1 MMLSATRFHL
11 WASFDIIRAVT
22 RRLLGKFGASY
33 VSEESQKAS
42 GGSKT
47 ILVGLAA
54 AVIAGLIGYNVGFS
68 GGEEGL
74 KAAQDQMKE
83 AKGQAKVALD
93 QLTALQV
100 TSSEQ
105 AKKVESQTAE
115 LSKQAASVESLTS
128 KVEEQTKQI
137 ESANADLSARTGEL
151 EKQTEQVKN
160 QAAEIDKQSKEIDK
174 QSKEIDRQSKEIER
188 LRAEAKQ
195 LSRDANA
202 NNTELARLREQ
213 VKTLSAQS
221 DDYLATIMGAID
233 KKTFN
238 LVVGGIQEWLV
249 RNRVG
254 VGLSYVSLVDRSAR
268 ITLAGE
274 SLNVV
279 LQESQKIRL
288 SDKSC
293 DLTMTNI
300 VSDSEATFS
309 VDCGGT

>member
-1 MMLSATRFHL
+1 M
-11 WASFDIIRAVT
+11 
-22 RRLLGKFGASY
+22 
-33 VSEESQKAS
+33 SEESQTAS
-42 GGSKT
+42 GSSKT

-68 GGEEGL
+68 GGEKGL
-74 KAAQDQMKE
+74 KAAQDQMTE

-115 LSKQAASVESLTS
+115 LSKQGASVESLTA

-137 ESANADLSARTGEL
+137 ESATADLGARTAEL
-151 EKQTEQVKN
+151 EKKTEQLNN
-160 QAAEIDKQSKEIDK
+160 QAAEIDKQSKEI
-174 QSKEIDRQSKEIER
+174 ER
-188 LRAEAKQ
+188 LQVEAEQ

-202 NNTELARLREQ
+202 NTTELVRLREQ

-221 DDYLATIMGAID
+221 DDYLATIMSAID
-233 KKTFN
+233 KRAFN
-238 LVVGGIQEWLV
+238 LVVGGVQEWLV
-249 RNRVG
+249 RNRVS
-254 VGLSYVSLVDRSAR
+254 VGLSYVSLEDRKAR

-279 LQESQKIRL
+279 LQEAQKIKL

-300 VSDSEATFS
+300 VSDTEAAFL